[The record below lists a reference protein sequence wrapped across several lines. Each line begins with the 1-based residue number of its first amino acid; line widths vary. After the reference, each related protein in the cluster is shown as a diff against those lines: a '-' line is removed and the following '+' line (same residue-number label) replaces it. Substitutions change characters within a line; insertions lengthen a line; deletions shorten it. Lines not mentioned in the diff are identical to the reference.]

1 VVNNNKPKDGK
12 NPQVIRC
19 HLCYKTP
26 LLHNPKTK
34 LRKGLMEYYKTNGI
48 LALEKHVDA
57 KHNLLGKKL
66 DQEVNS
72 SKKIQ
77 VEKNQPKRM
86 KMYFI

>member
-1 VVNNNKPKDGK
+1 
-12 NPQVIRC
+12 
-19 HLCYKTP
+19 
-26 LLHNPKTK
+26 
-34 LRKGLMEYYKTNGI
+34 MEYYKTNGI

-86 KMYFI
+86 KMYFIWNF